1 MFYRAGNSEDSYG
14 RYFVETP
21 PKLVIQVRI
30 DSAVKP
36 YWTDVKTNTFNINQ
50 NTGKLE
56 VFKSPIEKVYAIK
69 IPAGTIIYEGPV
81 GYQGGMYLGGMETE
95 QVFIQE
101 PWKNPGVTI
110 MKYPK

>member
-36 YWTDVKTNTFNINQ
+36 YWTNVKTGEWTKNLE
-50 NTGKLE
+50 TGE
-56 VFKSPIEKVYAIK
+56 QTAKSMIEQVYAVK
-69 IPAGTIIYEGPV
+69 VPAGTTIYTGLVE
-81 GYQGGMYLGGMETE
+81 YQGGMYFGGLETN
-95 QVFIQE
+95 QIFL
-101 PWKNPGVTI
+101 PDTRLPGI
-110 MKYPK
+110 EFFKYSK

>member
-36 YWTDVKTNTFNINQ
+36 YWTNVR
-50 NTGKLE
+50 TGE
-56 VFKSPIEKVYAIK
+56 
-69 IPAGTIIYEGPV
+69 
-81 GYQGGMYLGGMETE
+81 
-95 QVFIQE
+95 
-101 PWKNPGVTI
+101 
-110 MKYPK
+110 